1 MEQNELRCIVSDA
14 PLTEKERN
22 MEGFDCRGLAYF
34 KITHMWK
41 AVFDHVS
48 NKANKQDRINAYHF
62 FMDESGEWAM
72 ERRIWTESYLDE
84 DPAELR
90 RQFIKEFKARKH
102 EINMPVVNLKKKSI
116 NKLNGMYESYIYLC
130 EIIEK
135 DIRYFH
141 KNTFIYGFELPK
153 LMKMKR
159 EYDKIFKWTLRG
171 DWVDNLPI
179 KMGQQT
185 KNAEYWY
192 KEPRIQKHLILIGV

>member
-1 MEQNELRCIVSDA
+1 MDQATIRCIVSDA
-14 PLTEKERN
+14 SLTEEERD
-22 MEGFDCRGLAYF
+22 MRGFDYKGLASF

-41 AVFDHVS
+41 AVFDHES

-62 FMDESGEWAM
+62 FMDDSGEWAM
-72 ERRIWTESYLDE
+72 ERRIWAESYLDLN
-84 DPAELR
+84 PAMLKK
-90 RQFIKEFKARKH
+90 QFTKEFKLKKH
-102 EINMPVVNLKKKSI
+102 KINMPIVHLKSRSI
-116 NKLNGMYESYIYLC
+116 NRLNGMYESYVHLC
-130 EIIEK
+130 SIIEK

-159 EYDKIFKWTLRG
+159 EYDKIFKWTLKG
-171 DWVDNLPI
+171 DWINNIPI

-192 KEPRIQKHLILIGV
+192 REPRIQRHLILIGV